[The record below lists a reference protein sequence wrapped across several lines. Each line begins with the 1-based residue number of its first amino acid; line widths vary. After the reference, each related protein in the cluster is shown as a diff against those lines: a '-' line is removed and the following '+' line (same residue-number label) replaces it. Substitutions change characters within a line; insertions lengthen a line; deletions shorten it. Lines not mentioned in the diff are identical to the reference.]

1 MGVATGQL
9 KLLGAVVDQAVRMN
23 NAVVTQTQMASITTQ
38 HYNIERLED
47 ELAEQQHRRDITVG
61 VSQRQSYSR
70 QNRCDIGMY
79 SGMQSW
85 HVLQDA
91 QAVGMNR

>member
-1 MGVATGQL
+1 
-9 KLLGAVVDQAVRMN
+9 
-23 NAVVTQTQMASITTQ
+23 MASITTQ

-70 QNRCDIGMY
+70 QERCDIGIH
-79 SGMQSW
+79 SG
-85 HVLQDA
+85 LQGWR
-91 QAVGMNR
+91 VM